1 MLESLHRSDSDREA
15 LEWVGFRLRN
25 VKLQS
30 KVCLAVLD
38 RNRQGLQAGLHASTE
53 FFNNLLR
60 IAFDRETKAQGNPVL
75 ETEIAAEHCQLQ
87 NAMIVETCLPQ
98 LIDILLIRGGWFSR
112 QPTSVAE
119 EHSL

>member
-38 RNRQGLQAGLHASTE
+38 WHRQELASWKTSS
-53 FFNNLLR
+53 FTR
-60 IAFDRETKAQGNPVL
+60 
-75 ETEIAAEHCQLQ
+75 QLS
-87 NAMIVETCLPQ
+87 
-98 LIDILLIRGGWFSR
+98 FST
-112 QPTSVAE
+112 TS
-119 EHSL
+119 